1 MLSPTNGK
9 SILPDELC
17 LINSMCYV
25 FGTILA
31 ISLLNSAYKKVI
43 MDKKRQVIK
52 PVWWRNTKLIAT
64 VALLGLAFTFYTI
77 SNKFTSAGMQVNAEH
92 LMYSKVLQGPLT
104 ISVSGNGTLV
114 PEKIQWLAARVS
126 GRVEQ
131 VVIKA
136 GTQVTKGDIIAVL
149 SNPELEQQAEEIRW
163 DYEAFVAQFEALNA
177 ELESSLL
184 QQKAQLLHAQF
195 AYESANLQL
204 TAETQLIENNT
215 GIVSEIDFKKTKMN
229 VSQLEQTWKIQQQLS
244 AKFSLTMKA
253 KVKAKNAELNKLSKV
268 LQRAEG
274 RVVALKI
281 TAPMNGI
288 VQESDLK
295 PGQRI
300 AIGGLVAKIA
310 DPKSLFAELQLSEL
324 NIGEVALGQTAVID
338 TRNGK
343 VSGEVIRIDPNVNNG
358 NVQVDIRILE
368 TLPKN
373 ARPDLSITGKINVSE
388 LENTLYVQ
396 RPAFVRANAS
406 SSLYRLD
413 EDGYA
418 RKTMVKLGLGSVNQ
432 IQILSGLQVGDEIV
446 LSDTSN
452 WQTHNTVLLN

>member
-1 MLSPTNGK
+1 M
-9 SILPDELC
+9 
-17 LINSMCYV
+17 
-25 FGTILA
+25 ILA
-31 ISLLNSAYKKVI
+31 LQALTFIKALLKI
-43 MDKKRQVIK
+43 ITMDKKRDIQK
-52 PVWWRNTKLIAT
+52 QVWWKRSKVLAS
-64 VALLGLAFTFYTI
+64 VVGLALFFAFYMI
-77 SNKFTSAGMQVNAEH
+77 SQKFTSADMQVNAEH
-92 LMYSKVLQGPLT
+92 LMYSTVLQGPLT

-114 PEKIQWLAARVS
+114 PENIQWLAARVS

-136 GTQVTKGDIIAVL
+136 GTQVAKGDIIAVL
-149 SNPELEQQAEEIRW
+149 SNPELEQQAEETRW
-163 DYEAFVAQFEALNA
+163 DYEAFLAQFEALNA

-184 QQKAQLLHAQF
+184 QQKAQVLHAQF

-204 TAETQLIENNT
+204 TAETQLIKNDT
-215 GIVSEIDFKKTKMN
+215 GVVSEINFKKTQMN
-229 VSQLEQTWKIQQQLS
+229 VSQLKRTWQIEQQLS
-244 AKFSLTMKA
+244 EKFSLTMKA

-268 LQRAEG
+268 LQRAED
-274 RVVALKI
+274 RVVALNI
-281 TAPMNGI
+281 AAPMNGI
-288 VQESDLK
+288 IQESDLK

-324 NIGEVALGQTAVID
+324 DIGEVALGQTAVID
-338 TRNGK
+338 TRNGT

-373 ARPDLSITGKINVSE
+373 ARPELSITGKINVSE

-396 RPAFVRANAS
+396 RPAFVRSNAS

-413 EDGYA
+413 KEGYA
-418 RKTMVKLGLGSVNQ
+418 RKVTVQLGLGSVSQ
-432 IQILSGLQVGDEIV
+432 IQIISGLHAGDEIV

>member
-1 MLSPTNGK
+1 
-9 SILPDELC
+9 
-17 LINSMCYV
+17 
-25 FGTILA
+25 
-31 ISLLNSAYKKVI
+31 
-43 MDKKRQVIK
+43 MDKKRDIQK
-52 PVWWRNTKLIAT
+52 SAWWKRSKVLAS
-64 VALLGLAFTFYTI
+64 VAGLTLFFIFYMV
-77 SNKFTSAGMQVNAEH
+77 SQKFTSADMQVNAEH

-114 PEKIQWLAARVS
+114 PENIQWLAARVS

-136 GTQVTKGDIIAVL
+136 GTKVEKGDLIAVL
-149 SNPELEQQAEEIRW
+149 SNPELEQQAEESRW
-163 DYEAFVAQFEALNA
+163 DYEAFLAQFEALNA

-184 QQKAQLLHAQF
+184 QQKSQVLHAQF

-204 TAETQLIENNT
+204 TAETQLIKNDT
-215 GIVSEIDFKKTKMN
+215 GVVSEINFKKTQMN
-229 VSQLEQTWKIQQQLS
+229 VSQLKRTWEIEQQLS
-244 AKFSLTMKA
+244 EKFYLTMKA

-268 LQRAEG
+268 LQRAED
-274 RVVALKI
+274 RVVALNI

-288 VQESDLK
+288 IQESDLQ

-310 DPKSLFAELQLSEL
+310 DPKSLYAELKLSEL
-324 NIGEVALGQTAVID
+324 DIGEVTLGQTAVID
-338 TRNGK
+338 TRSGT
-343 VSGEVIRIDPNVNNG
+343 VSGEVIRIDPNVNDG

-396 RPAFVRANAS
+396 RPAFVRSNAS

-413 EDGYA
+413 KEGYA
-418 RKTMVKLGLGSVNQ
+418 RKVTVQLGLGSVSK
-432 IQILSGLQVGDEIV
+432 IQIISGLQAGDEIV

-452 WQTHNTVLLN
+452 WQTHNTVLLH

>member
-1 MLSPTNGK
+1 
-9 SILPDELC
+9 
-17 LINSMCYV
+17 
-25 FGTILA
+25 
-31 ISLLNSAYKKVI
+31 
-43 MDKKRQVIK
+43 MDKKRDTQK
-52 PVWWRNTKLIAT
+52 SAWWKRGKVLTSIIVVT
-64 VALLGLAFTFYTI
+64 LLFLFYI
-77 SNKFTSAGMQVNAEH
+77 VSQKFTSADMQVNAEH

-114 PEKIQWLAARVS
+114 PENIQWLAARVS

-136 GTQVTKGDIIAVL
+136 GTQVAKGDVIAVL

-163 DYEAFVAQFEALNA
+163 DYEAFLAQFEALNA

-184 QQKAQLLHAQF
+184 QQKAQVLHAQF

-204 TAETQLIENNT
+204 TAETQLIENKT
-215 GIVSEIDFKKTKMN
+215 GVVSEINFKKTQMN
-229 VSQLEQTWKIQQQLS
+229 VSQLKRTWEIQQQLS
-244 AKFSLTMKA
+244 AKFSITMKA
-253 KVKAKNAELNKLSKV
+253 KVKAKDAELNKLSKV
-268 LQRAEG
+268 LQRSED
-274 RVVALKI
+274 RVEALKI
-281 TAPMNGI
+281 TAPMSGI

-324 NIGEVALGQTAVID
+324 NIGDVALGQTAVID
-338 TRNGK
+338 TRNGT

-358 NVQVDIRILE
+358 NVQVDVRILE

-396 RPAFVRANAS
+396 RPAFVRSNAS

-413 EDGYA
+413 EEGYA
-418 RKTMVKLGLGSVNQ
+418 RKLTVQLGKGSVSQ

-446 LSDTSN
+446 LSDTTN

>member
-1 MLSPTNGK
+1 
-9 SILPDELC
+9 
-17 LINSMCYV
+17 
-25 FGTILA
+25 
-31 ISLLNSAYKKVI
+31 
-43 MDKKRQVIK
+43 MDKKRDIQKLAWWKRGKILASVIG
-52 PVWWRNTKLIAT
+52 IA
-64 VALLGLAFTFYTI
+64 LFFTLYMV
-77 SNKFTSAGMQVNAEH
+77 SQKFTSADMRVNAKH
-92 LMYSKVLQGPLT
+92 LMYSKVLKGPLT

-114 PEKIQWLAARVS
+114 PENIQWLAARVS

-136 GTQVTKGDIIAVL
+136 GTHVAKGDVIAVL
-149 SNPELEQQAEEIRW
+149 SNPELEQQAEETRW
-163 DYEAFVAQFEALNA
+163 DYEAFLAQFEALNA

-184 QQKAQLLHAQF
+184 QQKAQVLHAQF

-204 TAETQLIENNT
+204 TAETQLIKNDT
-215 GIVSEIDFKKTKMN
+215 GVVSEINFKKTQMN
-229 VSQLEQTWKIQQQLS
+229 VSQLKRTWEIEQQLS
-244 AKFSLTMKA
+244 SKFSLTMKA

-268 LQRAEG
+268 LQRAED
-274 RVVALKI
+274 RVVALNI

-288 VQESDLK
+288 IQESDLQ

-324 NIGEVALGQTAVID
+324 DISEVTLGQTAVID

-413 EDGYA
+413 EEGYA
-418 RKTMVKLGLGSVNQ
+418 RKITVQLGLGSVSQ
-432 IQILSGLQVGDEIV
+432 IQVLSGLQAGDEIV
-446 LSDTSN
+446 LSDTTN
-452 WQTHNTVLLN
+452 WQSHNTVLLN

>member
-1 MLSPTNGK
+1 
-9 SILPDELC
+9 
-17 LINSMCYV
+17 
-25 FGTILA
+25 
-31 ISLLNSAYKKVI
+31 
-43 MDKKRQVIK
+43 MDKKRDIQK
-52 PVWWRNTKLIAT
+52 PVWWKRSKVLIT
-64 VALLGLAFTFYTI
+64 VFGLALFFAFYMI
-77 SNKFTSAGMQVNAEH
+77 SQKFTSADMQVNAEH
-92 LMYSKVLQGPLT
+92 LMYSTVLQGPLT

-136 GTQVTKGDIIAVL
+136 GTQVAKGDIIAVL
-149 SNPELEQQAEEIRW
+149 SNPELEQQAEETRW
-163 DYEAFVAQFEALNA
+163 DYEAFLAQFEALNA

-184 QQKAQLLHAQF
+184 QQKAQVLHAQF

-204 TAETQLIENNT
+204 TAETQLIKNDT
-215 GIVSEIDFKKTKMN
+215 GVVSEINFKKTQMN
-229 VSQLEQTWKIQQQLS
+229 VSQLKRTWQIEQQLS
-244 AKFSLTMKA
+244 EKFSLTMKA

-268 LQRAEG
+268 LQRAED
-274 RVVALKI
+274 RVVALNI
-281 TAPMNGI
+281 AAPMNGI
-288 VQESDLK
+288 IQESDLK

-324 NIGEVALGQTAVID
+324 DIGEVALGQTAVID
-338 TRNGK
+338 TRNGT

-373 ARPDLSITGKINVSE
+373 ARPELSITGKINVSE

-396 RPAFVRANAS
+396 RPAFVRSNAS

-413 EDGYA
+413 KEGYA
-418 RKTMVKLGLGSVNQ
+418 RKVTVQLGLGSVSQ
-432 IQILSGLQVGDEIV
+432 IQIISGLHAGDEIV

>member
-1 MLSPTNGK
+1 MVS
-9 SILPDELC
+9 
-17 LINSMCYV
+17 
-25 FGTILA
+25 
-31 ISLLNSAYKKVI
+31 
-43 MDKKRQVIK
+43 Q
-52 PVWWRNTKLIAT
+52 
-64 VALLGLAFTFYTI
+64 
-77 SNKFTSAGMQVNAEH
+77 KFTSADMQVNADH

-114 PEKIQWLAARVS
+114 PENIQWLASRVS

-136 GTQVTKGDIIAVL
+136 GTQVAEGDVIALL
-149 SNPELEQQAEEIRW
+149 SNPELEQKAEETRW
-163 DYEAFVAQFEALNA
+163 DYEAFLAQYEALNA
-177 ELESSLL
+177 ELASSLL
-184 QQKAQLLHAQF
+184 QQKAQVLHAQF

-215 GIVSEIDFKKTKMN
+215 GVVSEINFKKTQMN
-229 VSQLEQTWKIQQQLS
+229 VSQLKRTWEIQQQLA

-253 KVKAKNAELNKLSKV
+253 KVKAKDAELNKLSKV
-268 LQRAEG
+268 LQRAEE

-281 TAPMNGI
+281 TAPMDGI

-300 AIGGLVAKIA
+300 SVGGLVAKIA
-310 DPKSLFAELQLSEL
+310 DPKSLFAEIQLSEL
-324 NIGEVALGQTAVID
+324 NIGDVALGQTAVID

-368 TLPKN
+368 ALPKN
-373 ARPDLSITGKINVSE
+373 ARPDLSVTGKINVSE
-388 LENTLYVQ
+388 LDNTLYVQ
-396 RPAFVRANAS
+396 RPAFVRANVS

-418 RKTMVKLGLGSVNQ
+418 RKVTVSLGQGSVSQ
-432 IQILSGLQVGDEIV
+432 IQILSGLQAGDEIV
-446 LSDTSN
+446 LSDTTN
-452 WQTHNTVLLN
+452 WQSHNTVLLN

>member
-1 MLSPTNGK
+1 
-9 SILPDELC
+9 
-17 LINSMCYV
+17 
-25 FGTILA
+25 
-31 ISLLNSAYKKVI
+31 
-43 MDKKRQVIK
+43 MDTKRQINK
-52 PVWWRNTKLIAT
+52 TAWWRNTKLIAT
-64 VALLGLAFTFYTI
+64 VILLCVAFIFYTI
-77 SNKFTSAGMQVNAEH
+77 SNKFTSAGMQVNADH

-104 ISVSGNGTLV
+104 ISVSGNGILV
-114 PEKIQWLAARVS
+114 PENIQWLAARVS
-126 GRVEQ
+126 GRVEK

-136 GTQVTKGDIIAVL
+136 GTRVTEGDVIVLL
-149 SNPELEQQAEEIRW
+149 SNPELEQQAEETRW
-163 DYEAFVAQFEALNA
+163 DYEAFLAQFEALKA

-184 QQKAQLLHAQF
+184 QQKAQVLHAQF

-204 TAETQLIENNT
+204 TAETQLIENKT
-215 GIVSEIDFKKTKMN
+215 GVVSEINFKKTQMN
-229 VSQLEQTWKIQQQLS
+229 VSQLKRTWEIQQQL
-244 AKFSLTMKA
+244 AEKFSLTMKA

-268 LQRAEG
+268 LQRAEE
-274 RVVALKI
+274 RVAALNI

-324 NIGEVALGQTAVID
+324 NIGEVILGQTAVID
-338 TRNGK
+338 TRNGM

-368 TLPKN
+368 TLPKS

-396 RPAFVRANAS
+396 RPAFVRANVS
-406 SSLYRLD
+406 SNLYRLD
-413 EDGYA
+413 EEGYA
-418 RKTMVKLGLGSVNQ
+418 RKISVKLGQGSVSQ

-446 LSDTSN
+446 LSDTTT
-452 WQTHNTVLLN
+452 WQSHNTVLLN

>member
-1 MLSPTNGK
+1 
-9 SILPDELC
+9 
-17 LINSMCYV
+17 
-25 FGTILA
+25 
-31 ISLLNSAYKKVI
+31 
-43 MDKKRQVIK
+43 MDTKRQINK
-52 PVWWRNTKLIAT
+52 TAWWRNTKLIAT
-64 VALLGLAFTFYTI
+64 VILLCVAFIFYTI
-77 SNKFTSAGMQVNAEH
+77 SNKFTSAGMQVNADH

-104 ISVSGNGTLV
+104 ISVSGNGILV
-114 PEKIQWLAARVS
+114 PENIQWLAARVS
-126 GRVEQ
+126 GRVEK

-136 GTQVTKGDIIAVL
+136 GTRVMEGDVIALL
-149 SNPELEQQAEEIRW
+149 SNPELEQQAEETRW
-163 DYEAFVAQFEALNA
+163 DYEAFLAQFEALKA

-184 QQKAQLLHAQF
+184 QQKAQVLHAQF

-204 TAETQLIENNT
+204 TAETQLIENKT
-215 GIVSEIDFKKTKMN
+215 GVVSEINFKKTQMN
-229 VSQLEQTWKIQQQLS
+229 VSQLKRTWEIQQQLDE
-244 AKFSLTMKA
+244 KFSLTMKA

-268 LQRAEG
+268 LQRAEE
-274 RVVALKI
+274 RVAALNI

-324 NIGEVALGQTAVID
+324 NIGEVVLGQTAVID
-338 TRNGK
+338 TRNGM

-368 TLPKN
+368 TLPKS

-396 RPAFVRANAS
+396 RPAFVRANVS
-406 SSLYRLD
+406 SNLYRLD
-413 EDGYA
+413 EEGYA
-418 RKTMVKLGLGSVNQ
+418 RKISVKLGQGSVSQ

-446 LSDTSN
+446 LSDTTT
-452 WQTHNTVLLN
+452 WQSHNTVLLN

>member
-1 MLSPTNGK
+1 M
-9 SILPDELC
+9 
-17 LINSMCYV
+17 
-25 FGTILA
+25 
-31 ISLLNSAYKKVI
+31 I
-43 MDKKRQVIK
+43 MDKKRQINK
-52 PVWWRNTKLIAT
+52 PAWWRNTKLIAT
-64 VALLGLAFTFYTI
+64 VVLLGLAFTFYTI
-77 SNKFTSAGMQVNAEH
+77 SQKITSADMQVNADH
-92 LMYSKVLQGPLT
+92 LMYSKVIQGPLT
-104 ISVSGNGTLV
+104 ISVSGNGILV
-114 PEKIQWLAARVS
+114 PENIQWLAARVS

-204 TAETQLIENNT
+204 TAETQLIENKT

-229 VSQLEQTWKIQQQLS
+229 VSQLEQTWEIQQQLS
-244 AKFSLTMKA
+244 TKFSLTMKA

-268 LQRAEG
+268 LQRAEE

-413 EDGYA
+413 EEGYA
-418 RKTMVKLGLGSVNQ
+418 RKTTVKLGLGSVSQ
-432 IQILSGLQVGDEIV
+432 IQILSGLQAGDEIV
-446 LSDTSN
+446 LSDTTN
-452 WQTHNTVLLN
+452 WQIHNIVLLN

>member
-1 MLSPTNGK
+1 
-9 SILPDELC
+9 
-17 LINSMCYV
+17 
-25 FGTILA
+25 
-31 ISLLNSAYKKVI
+31 
-43 MDKKRQVIK
+43 MDKKRDTQK
-52 PVWWRNTKLIAT
+52 SAWWKRGKVLTSIIVVT
-64 VALLGLAFTFYTI
+64 LLFLFYI
-77 SNKFTSAGMQVNAEH
+77 VSQKFTSADMQVNAEH

-114 PEKIQWLAARVS
+114 PENIQWLAARVS

-136 GTQVTKGDIIAVL
+136 GTQVAKGDVIAVL

-163 DYEAFVAQFEALNA
+163 DYEAFLAQFEALNA

-184 QQKAQLLHAQF
+184 QQKAQVLHAQF

-204 TAETQLIENNT
+204 TAETQLIENKT
-215 GIVSEIDFKKTKMN
+215 GVVSEINFKKTQMN
-229 VSQLEQTWKIQQQLS
+229 VSQLKRTWEIQQQLS
-244 AKFSLTMKA
+244 GKFSTTMKA
-253 KVKAKNAELNKLSKV
+253 KVKAKDAELNKLSKV
-268 LQRAEG
+268 LQRAED
-274 RVVALKI
+274 RVEALNIK
-281 TAPMNGI
+281 APMSGI

-310 DPKSLFAELQLSEL
+310 DPKSLYAELQLSEL
-324 NIGEVALGQTAVID
+324 NIGDVVLGQSAVID

-358 NVQVDIRILE
+358 NVQVDVRILE
-368 TLPKN
+368 ALPKN

-413 EDGYA
+413 EEGYA
-418 RKTMVKLGLGSVNQ
+418 RKVTVQLGMGSVSQ

-446 LSDTSN
+446 LSDTTN
-452 WQTHNTVLLN
+452 WQTHSTVLLN

>member
-1 MLSPTNGK
+1 
-9 SILPDELC
+9 
-17 LINSMCYV
+17 
-25 FGTILA
+25 
-31 ISLLNSAYKKVI
+31 
-43 MDKKRQVIK
+43 MDTKRQINK
-52 PVWWRNTKLIAT
+52 TAWWRNTKLIAT
-64 VALLGLAFTFYTI
+64 VILLCVAFIFYTI
-77 SNKFTSAGMQVNAEH
+77 SNKFTSAGMQVNADH

-104 ISVSGNGTLV
+104 ISVSGNGILV
-114 PEKIQWLAARVS
+114 PENIQWLAARVS
-126 GRVEQ
+126 GRVEK

-136 GTQVTKGDIIAVL
+136 GTRVMEGDVIALL
-149 SNPELEQQAEEIRW
+149 SNPELEQQAEETRW
-163 DYEAFVAQFEALNA
+163 DYEAFLAQFEALKA

-184 QQKAQLLHAQF
+184 QQKAQVLHAQF

-204 TAETQLIENNT
+204 TAETQLIENKT
-215 GIVSEIDFKKTKMN
+215 GVVSEINFKKTQMN
-229 VSQLEQTWKIQQQLS
+229 VSQLKRTWEIQQQL
-244 AKFSLTMKA
+244 AEKFSLTMKA

-268 LQRAEG
+268 LQRAEE
-274 RVVALKI
+274 RVAALNI

-324 NIGEVALGQTAVID
+324 NIGEVVLGQTAVID
-338 TRNGK
+338 TRNGM

-368 TLPKN
+368 TLPKS

-396 RPAFVRANAS
+396 RPAFVRANVS
-406 SSLYRLD
+406 SNLYRLD
-413 EDGYA
+413 EEGYA
-418 RKTMVKLGLGSVNQ
+418 RKISVKLGQGSVSQ

-446 LSDTSN
+446 LSDTTT
-452 WQTHNTVLLN
+452 WQSHNTVLLN